1 MKARDLTVQTD
12 VSLKADDELKEYVA
26 KIRIV
31 RSNPETSGARALPV
45 LDASGIP
52 IGVLSMKDILKA
64 IYPPYLHATD
74 LSLFTWDGMLESLA
88 KNISGKRVSE
98 LMSSPVITVRGDHS
112 LMECV
117 DHMLRH
123 GTSTVAVVD
132 GTGRLIGMIY
142 ECQLFFAIAEALTGG
157 NKK

>member
-1 MKARDLTVQTD
+1 MKASDLMVQ
-12 VSLKADDELKEYVA
+12 VGASLKADDDLREYIE

-31 RSNPETSGARALPV
+31 RSNLETPGARALPV
-45 LDASGIP
+45 LDAAGKP
-52 IGVLSMKDILKA
+52 IGVLSMKDVLKA
-64 IYPPYLHATD
+64 IYPPYLYSTD

-98 LMSSPVITVRGDHS
+98 IMSSPVITVRGDHS

-117 DHMLRH
+117 DHMLKH
-123 GTSTVAVVD
+123 GISTIAVVD
-132 GTGRLIGMIY
+132 RAGRLTGMIY